1 MHTGGSRAVKFL
13 HLVIVNLRRKKTRTA
28 LTIGSFTVALFLFG
42 ILATIKSA
50 LGSGV
55 DVAGADR
62 LVVRNRVSL
71 IQPLPIAYRDQI
83 LRLPHVEEATF
94 ATWFGGYYQD
104 MKNFFPN
111 FAIDVPNW
119 RRVYPEYKFSDE
131 EWRAFAEDRE
141 GCVISP
147 PLAKRF
153 GWKIGDRI
161 PLEATIWTGTWELNV
176 RAIYETDRRELTSP
190 ELWFHYEYLDERR
203 SFWKGFV
210 GWYTVKIDD
219 PASAVAAAAA
229 IDDRFANSP
238 YETKT
243 ETEKAFAAGFA
254 NQIGNIRLLIL
265 SIGSVVFF
273 TLLLVTGNAMAS
285 AVRERTGELAVLK
298 TIGMNDP
305 TVLSLVMAEAIAVA
319 AVGGGAGLV
328 LAKLFTLRGDPTGGM
343 LANFYLSPRNLAL
356 GFALALAAGAAAGI
370 LPALGAMRL
379 RIVDALRRV

>member
-1 MHTGGSRAVKFL
+1 MKFL
-13 HLVIVNLRRKKTRTA
+13 HLILVNLRRKKTRTA
-28 LTIGSFTVALFLFG
+28 LTIGSFMVALFLFG
-42 ILATIKSA
+42 ILMTIKSA

-62 LVVRNRVSL
+62 LVIRNRVSL
-71 IQPLPIAYRDQI
+71 IQPLPLAYRERI
-83 LRLPHVEEATF
+83 LQVTHVREATF

-111 FAIDVPNW
+111 FAIDVETY
-119 RRVYPEYKFSDE
+119 RAVFPEYKFSDE

-147 PLAKRF
+147 PLAQKF

-161 PLEATIWTGTWELNV
+161 PLEATIWTGTWEFNV
-176 RAIYETDRRELTSP
+176 RAIYETDRRELTAP
-190 ELWFHYEYLDERR
+190 ELWFHWDYLDERR

-210 GWYTVKIDD
+210 GWYIVKVDD
-219 PASAVAAAAA
+219 PANAVEVAAA

-238 YETKT
+238 YESKT

-273 TLLLVTGNAMAS
+273 TLLLVTGNTMAS
-285 AVRERTGELAVLK
+285 AVRERTNELAVLK
-298 TIGMNDP
+298 TIGMTDQ
-305 TVLSLVMAEAIAVA
+305 TVLFLVMAESIVIAAI
-319 AVGGGAGLV
+319 GGGAGLA

-343 LANFYLSPRNLAL
+343 LPNFYLASRSLAL
-356 GFALALAAGAAAGI
+356 GVVLSLAAGAAAGI
-370 LPALGAMRL
+370 LPAMGAMRL
-379 RIVDALRRV
+379 KIVDALRRV

>member
-1 MHTGGSRAVKFL
+1 MKFF
-13 HLVIVNLRRKKTRTA
+13 HLILVNLRRKKTRTA

-42 ILATIKSA
+42 ILMTIKSA

-71 IQPLPIAYRDQI
+71 IQPLPIAYREQI
-83 LRLPHVEEATF
+83 LRVPHVAQATF

-104 MKNFFPN
+104 MRNFFPN
-111 FAIDVPNW
+111 FAIDVATY
-119 RRVYPEYKFSDE
+119 RAVFPEYKFPDE

-147 PLAKRF
+147 PLAKKF

-161 PLEATIWTGTWELNV
+161 PLEATIWSGTWEFNV
-176 RAIYETDRRELTSP
+176 RAIYQTDRRELTSP
-190 ELWFHYEYLDERR
+190 EMWFHYDYLDERR
-203 SFWKGFV
+203 TFWKGLV
-210 GWYTVKIDD
+210 GWYVVKVDD
-219 PASAVAAAAA
+219 PKKSVDVAAA
-229 IDDRFANSP
+229 IDERFANSP
-238 YETKT
+238 WETKT

-273 TLLLVTGNAMAS
+273 TLLLVTGNTMAS
-285 AVRERTGELAVLK
+285 AVRERTNELAVLK
-298 TIGMNDP
+298 TIGMNDQ
-305 TVLSLVMAEAIAVA
+305 TVLFLVMMEALVVAV
-319 AVGGGAGLV
+319 VGGGAGLA
-328 LAKLFTLRGDPTGGM
+328 LAKLFTLGGDPTGGM
-343 LANFYLSPRNLAL
+343 LQNFYFAPRSFAIGLVLAV
-356 GFALALAAGAAAGI
+356 AAGAAAGI
-370 LPALGAMRL
+370 LPAVGAMRL